1 MHQDWLC
8 LKGISDLLLVNKIM
22 RCMKLALTKMHFTE
36 NLKLFVSRPCPACG
50 FWQQCYFRPATLCS
64 PPKHTSNLPFIFSVQ
79 WAPVSRIL
87 AFLFNKKKIPNY
99 LLFLA
104 ASLYTETWN
113 YNTKVSRPT
122 WSLFGV
128 GWVGIRHEMVQIFC
142 AYWPHFSDNSST
154 LYFNWLPLFYCVV
167 FIKCLERQE
176 IS

>member
-8 LKGISDLLLVNKIM
+8 LKGISVLLLVNKIM
-22 RCMKLALTKMHFTE
+22 RCMKLALKKMHFTE
-36 NLKLFVSRPCPACG
+36 NLKLFVSRPCPVCG
-50 FWQQCYFRPATLCS
+50 FWQQQCYFRPATLCS
-64 PPKHTSNLPFIFSVQ
+64 LPKHTSNLSFIFSVQ

-87 AFLFNKKKIPNY
+87 AFLFNRKKIPNY

-128 GWVGIRHEMVQIFC
+128 GGGELDMKWSRFFVHIGHIFQIT
-142 AYWPHFSDNSST
+142 PQPST
-154 LYFNWLPLFYCVV
+154 LTGSHCFTV
-167 FIKCLERQE
+167 
-176 IS
+176 